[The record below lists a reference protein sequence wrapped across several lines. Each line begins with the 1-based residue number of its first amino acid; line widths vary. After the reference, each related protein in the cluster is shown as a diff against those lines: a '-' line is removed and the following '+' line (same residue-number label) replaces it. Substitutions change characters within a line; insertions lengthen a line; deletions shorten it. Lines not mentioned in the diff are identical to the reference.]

1 MKNEE
6 VKIYRPTGI
15 NEFVGITIDFET
27 GGLPSAKL
35 PFRDIAITQISL
47 NAFRLKDMEMVDR
60 MVMYVYPYHRQP
72 QKKLKKKD
80 EEIKEE
86 LMEYS
91 QAALDFTG
99 ITMSMLKE
107 HGEDITIVGQKA
119 LSFIERNVI
128 ARTKTGAP
136 VKQFKPIFLGQN
148 FPFDAQF
155 WAQLMERS
163 GLEKEASK
171 LLSGTEDYWGN
182 FQPTYIDTL
191 QLSRLALCDDENFT
205 AYSLG
210 MVADRLGLPL
220 FDAHDAQADT
230 DATFNVLAYFV
241 SKLRGAGGS
250 ALNDASFFEQEK
262 ERLHFKI

>member
-1 MKNEE
+1 METEE
-6 VKIYRPTGI
+6 KKVYRPTGI
-15 NEFVGITIDFET
+15 NEFIGITIDFET

-35 PFRDIAITQISL
+35 AFRDIAITQISL

-60 MVMYVYPYHRQP
+60 MVMYVYPYYRQP

-80 EEIKEE
+80 EEIREE

-107 HGEDITIVGQKA
+107 HGEDIAIVGQKA
-119 LSFIERNVI
+119 LDFIDRNI
-128 ARTKTGAP
+128 TGRTKTGAP
-136 VKQFKPIFLGQN
+136 MKQFKPIFLGQN

-171 LLSGTEDYWGN
+171 LLSGTTDYWGN

-191 QLSRLALCDDENFT
+191 QISRLALCDDENFT
-205 AYSLG
+205 AYSLSN
-210 MVADRLGLPL
+210 VSDKLGLPL

-230 DATFNVLAYFV
+230 DATFNVLAYFTA
-241 SKLRGAGGS
+241 KMRGGGAAMS
-250 ALNDASFFEQEK
+250 DDLFFEQEK